1 MYDIIPLVEIDH
13 EPRVD
18 SRLIAEQLGIQHQ
31 NFRELIQ
38 DHQADFEE
46 FGQLRFETG
55 VTNGHQGGG
64 FSLMMLLEPLIE
76 RVQRAKELLESAR
89 PPLRK

>member
-38 DHQADFEE
+38 DTKPT
-46 FGQLRFETG
+46 LRSSEYSG
-55 VTNGHQGGG
+55 LKPEKSKGEGNPRN
-64 FSLMMLLEPLIE
+64 SPC
-76 RVQRAKELLESAR
+76 
-89 PPLRK
+89 